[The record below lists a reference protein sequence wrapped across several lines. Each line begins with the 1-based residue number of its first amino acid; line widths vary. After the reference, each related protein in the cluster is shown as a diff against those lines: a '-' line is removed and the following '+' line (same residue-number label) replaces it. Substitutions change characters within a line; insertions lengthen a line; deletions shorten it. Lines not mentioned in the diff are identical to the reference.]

1 MKTYQSQPGVVTVFV
16 FRVHARERF
25 PHRVVISQP
34 SCDNFLLINHRRVA
48 REREHDLPGDS
59 MVCQEILM
67 RIPLWCA
74 LCACF
79 AIGSLGILSPLTAQ
93 EPAEPRFAEAGLEQ
107 LAWLVGNWGEEDGG
121 TQISASCG
129 WTKNGSF
136 LTRSF
141 SVRRDEEIVLEGTQ
155 VIGWNAAEQRIQSWT
170 FDSEGGFGQ
179 GYWSRDG
186 DRWTVKTHFVL
197 STGERA
203 SSLNVFTKIDEDTL
217 SWQSV
222 NRERG
227 GEILPNVDPITIVRL
242 PAAELE
248 ESEPAK
254 AEPEN

>member
-1 MKTYQSQPGVVTVFV
+1 MIC
-16 FRVHARERF
+16 HER
-25 PHRVVISQP
+25 
-34 SCDNFLLINHRRVA
+34 
-48 REREHDLPGDS
+48 
-59 MVCQEILM
+59 LM
-67 RIPLWCA
+67 RIAFGCA
-74 LCACF
+74 LYACF
-79 AIGSLGILSPLTAQ
+79 AIGSLGSLSPLTAQ
-93 EPAEPRFAEAGLEQ
+93 EPAEPQSTEAAQTRGIKQPTEAGLDQ
-107 LAWLVGNWGEEDGG
+107 LAWLVGDWGEEGGG

-141 SVRRDEEIVLEGTQ
+141 SVMRDEEVVLEGTQ

-242 PAAELE
+242 PAAEPA
-248 ESEPAK
+248 ESEPAE